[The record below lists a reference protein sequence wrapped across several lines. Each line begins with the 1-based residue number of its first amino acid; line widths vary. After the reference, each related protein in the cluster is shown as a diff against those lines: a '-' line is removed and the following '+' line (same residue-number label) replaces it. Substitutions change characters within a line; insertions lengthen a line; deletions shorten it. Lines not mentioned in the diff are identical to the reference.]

1 MMYLGDYAEDAT
13 LYFCWNSNDAD
24 GASITR
30 ATDGAIWVYKNDAT
44 GTEVQTGVTDTE
56 DFDSLTGVHN
66 CEIILTDAFYATG
79 CDYSVILKSAT
90 IDGQTVNAC
99 LAMFSIENRFM
110 RGTDSAALASVCTE
124 TRLAELDAANLPTDV
139 DAILVDTGTTIPA
152 TITTAQNDLNTITGA
167 DGVNLLSATQ
177 TSIDAI
183 ETDTGEIGTAGAG
196 LTDLGGMSTGMKAEV
211 QVEANDALVAN
222 NLDHLMK
229 EPTSNSATLPE
240 VIDDTVLANI
250 LTKTDGD
257 TSDYDF
263 TTDSLEAIRDSQ
275 VTMGAGAITFTYS
288 VYEDEDAAPADPIAG
303 VTAWL
308 TTDEAGTNVVAGP
321 GTTNASGAVVFY
333 VDNNTTYYV
342 WRYKSGWN
350 FTNPDEEAIA
360 D

>member
-1 MMYLGDYAEDAT
+1 MAELRVYADNTNPRIYFPLVDFGNTDYEA
-13 LYFCWNSNDAD
+13 
-24 GASITR
+24 
-30 ATDGAIWVYKNDAT
+30 
-44 GTEVQTGVTDTE
+44 GVTIAAGDAKYSIDGGAWNNIVGE
-56 DFDSLTGVHN
+56 SSDDLFLAELEGVYSIKLDAAELTGK
-66 CEIILTDAFYATG
+66 
-79 CDYSVILKSAT
+79 VIKFKIVDQTNPKEWEDQMVIVETYGNASAMHPNIGIT
-90 IDGQTVNAC
+90 
-99 LAMFSIENRFM
+99 M
-110 RGTDSAALASVCTE
+110 RGTDSAALASI
-124 TRLAELDAANLPTDV
+124 LGAAVGASISADIAAV
-139 DAILVDTGTTIPA
+139 KAQTG
-152 TITTAQNDLNTITGA
+152 
-167 DGVNLLSATQ
+167 
-177 TSIDAI
+177 AI

-288 VYEDEDAAPADPIAG
+288 LYEDEDAAPADPIAG